1 MKKIF
6 SCFLVGLITCL
17 TLACS
22 SKDSQDK
29 KVIATINDY
38 PLTLDEFQYELASEM
53 ELDKDFKL
61 TREAK
66 RKFLNRLIQKEL
78 LIQEAKRLKL
88 DTREEF
94 RRAIEKYW
102 ESTLI
107 KNLLELKGKE
117 IAKKCVVSEE
127 EIVDR
132 YDEML
137 RKNPDTPPL
146 SDIRDQIKTLLK
158 EEKKTRLLEQWM
170 QGLKKTAKIKMNQD
184 LL

>member
-1 MKKIF
+1 MKKLLL
-6 SCFLVGLITCL
+6 CFLLTAFLCLPVG
-17 TLACS
+17 CS
-22 SKDSQDK
+22 NKTTKDA
-29 KVIATINDY
+29 KVIARINDY

-66 RKFLNRLIQKEL
+66 EQFLRRLIQKQL

-117 IAKKCVVSEE
+117 IAKKCLVSEE
-127 EIVDR
+127 EILDR
-132 YDEML
+132 YNKML
-137 RKNPDTPPL
+137 KKNSHIPPL
-146 SDIRDQIKTLLK
+146 TKIRSQIEAQLK

-170 QGLKKTAKIKMNQD
+170 QGLRKAAKVKINHD